1 MQIPSLPLTVHSTA
15 QYYPKLGFQSKITLW
30 SRGDIRGPPRPSHRP
45 RNVARATPGL
55 WGRARVDAGP
65 HSLFQIC
72 SYLAPDLVREGK
84 IQSAKSVHLTE
95 TVQKLLFDQ
104 TMVQYELKSVE
115 VEIRTIEI
123 SSLLC
128 GIHRGRLDN
137 VMKDHISKLLP
148 KKISKNIFK
157 NFEIFREI
165 FSFFRFRKSENFQI
179 FDFFHFRIENFQI

>member
-1 MQIPSLPLTVHSTA
+1 MSELD
-15 QYYPKLGFQSKITLW
+15 KIVANGAFGRLW
-30 SRGDIRGPPRPSHRP
+30 
-45 RNVARATPGL
+45 
-55 WGRARVDAGP
+55 
-65 HSLFQIC
+65 
-72 SYLAPDLVREGK
+72 E
-84 IQSAKSVHLTE
+84 
-95 TVQKLLFDQ
+95 LLFDQ
-104 TMVQYELKSVE
+104 KLVQYELKSVE

-157 NFEIFREI
+157 NFENFREI

-179 FDFFHFRIENFQI
+179 SIFSLSYRTFSDFFQFHIKNDIFEIWKMKIFPENFQNF